1 MAARA
6 STRHGIASLHYGE
19 GMAPHRLAVA
29 TLVALT
35 RERPSRAGVL
45 RHVSAYGVEA
55 VLPVLVL
62 GLVVGG
68 VGVARASG
76 VLSAVGGQQLAQDLL
91 VLLVQDA
98 GPLLAALLVLVRSGA
113 SLAIDAREAK
123 AAPGM
128 VALERIVGLQ
138 LSVLGLY
145 VFLSIAA
152 LLGGSIGASVGLG
165 APLHVPGSAL
175 DLSGLVM
182 AVVRCVSFATVIG
195 LFSCGEGL
203 TERPTRVV
211 ARRTT
216 LAAGGSCL
224 VLEACF
230 GVLT

>member
-1 MAARA
+1 MAAPA
-6 STRHGIASLHYGE
+6 WMRHATASLHYVE

-35 RERPSRAGVL
+35 RESPSRAGVL

-62 GLVVGG
+62 GLMVGG

-76 VLSAVGGQQLAQDLL
+76 VLSAVGGQQIAQDLL
-91 VLLVQDA
+91 VLLVRDA

-113 SLAIDAREAK
+113 SVAIDARAAEGEAG
-123 AAPGM
+123 P
-128 VALERIVGLQ
+128 VALERIIGLQ
-138 LSVLGLY
+138 LSVLSLY

-152 LLGGSIGASVGLG
+152 LLGGTIGAVVTLG
-165 APLHVPGSAL
+165 APIELPGASL
-175 DLSGLVM
+175 DISGLAM
-182 AVVRCVSFATVIG
+182 AALRCVSFATVIG

-203 TERPTRVV
+203 TERPTTVV

-216 LAAGGSCL
+216 LASGGACL
-224 VLEACF
+224 LLEACF
-230 GVLT
+230 GVLA